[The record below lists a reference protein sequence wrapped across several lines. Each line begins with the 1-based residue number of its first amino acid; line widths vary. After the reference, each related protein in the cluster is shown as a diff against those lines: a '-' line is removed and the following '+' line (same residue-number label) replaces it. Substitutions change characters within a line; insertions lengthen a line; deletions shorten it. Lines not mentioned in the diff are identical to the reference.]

1 MTKSLKLLLLA
12 SALTLAASLTNAG
25 SEFAWGALKPVSA
38 ILFLVFFIGQLFHKE
53 MALYDE
59 ESRLRLAKAQPAAPQ
74 RVKSKGSTS
83 QNLENHSVA
92 PAH

>member
-12 SALTLAASLTNAG
+12 SVLTFAASLTNAG
-25 SEFAWGALKPVSA
+25 SEFAWGAFKPVSA
-38 ILFLVFFIGQLFHKE
+38 ILFLVFFIGQLFQKE

-59 ESRLRLAKAQPAAPQ
+59 ESRLRVKAQPAAPQ